1 MKAKEE
7 IKKNDDKKFNKA
19 VQEAMLE
26 EAHKKKILNSY
37 EKTANQLGEMQAA
50 RTQIKELEKEN
61 QTNQHRSWPNR
72 TRYFLI
78 VAREHLFLAL
88 TKLYIHHKFLKN
100 DTKCE

>member
-50 RTQIKELEKEN
+50 RTQIKELEKE
-61 QTNQHRSWPNR
+61 QKRFKQRMDDADVREAKILDSYNR
-72 TRYFLI
+72 LEPER
-78 VAREHLFLAL
+78 
-88 TKLYIHHKFLKN
+88 
-100 DTKCE
+100 